1 MTADPGLATA
11 ILDADLEQ
19 DQRALGYDFA
29 DHSQQHFSVAT
40 TEVIR
45 NFAQSYGDDNPLF
58 CDPPYGERTR
68 WNGQIGPSI
77 MAGILNAPMRSDPPD
92 PQRRAGRYRG
102 IHVFATGFDW
112 EFFLPMRPDDVIR
125 SFQCLESA
133 EVRDTAF
140 AGRSVFRTQRIV
152 KINQRGEV
160 VAVHRM
166 VGIYAARR
174 EAKDRGEKRVV
185 EAASYD
191 QAALDR
197 LDAIY
202 AAEQR
207 RGAEVRW
214 WEDVEAGDAL
224 PEMAKGPTTLT
235 DVIAFH
241 AGGYYLTDLRSSR
254 LAYKNRQKKPGFYVP
269 NAQGIPDVVQ
279 RVHWDPE
286 WARATGN
293 QTSIDYGAM
302 REHWLH
308 QMLTDWAGD
317 DGWVVA
323 QRVELRKFS
332 LLGDSHVLTGEVIG
346 RRVGQGGGLV
356 DIAMR
361 ATSQRGE
368 VTAEG
373 TATIAL
379 PSRQHGPVGIAA
391 APPDIREQ
399 ASRLLERHLELEAS
413 GDAP

>member
-1 MTADPGLATA
+1 
-11 ILDADLEQ
+11 
-19 DQRALGYDFA
+19 
-29 DHSQQHFSVAT
+29 
-40 TEVIR
+40 
-45 NFAQSYGDDNPLF
+45 
-58 CDPPYGERTR
+58 
-68 WNGQIGPSI
+68 
-77 MAGILNAPMRSDPPD
+77 
-92 PQRRAGRYRG
+92 
-102 IHVFATGFDW
+102 
-112 EFFLPMRPDDVIR
+112 
-125 SFQCLESA
+125 
-133 EVRDTAF
+133 
-140 AGRSVFRTQRIV
+140 
-152 KINQRGEV
+152 
-160 VAVHRM
+160 
-166 VGIYAARR
+166 
-174 EAKDRGEKRVV
+174 VV